1 LSKPRSQ
8 AKARKAHSVTFDTVR
23 QLALALPGVQEVT
36 SYRTTGFKV
45 NGKLLARF
53 HQDGESLVLKVEY
66 AAREVLMGTH
76 PETFYLTDHYRCYPW
91 VLVRL
96 SNVDPGLL
104 RSLFEDAWR
113 GVASKRLIAS
123 YDPERFAGDA
133 TAREPIESASI
144 WARRNKA

>member
-1 LSKPRSQ
+1 MSKSRSQ
-8 AKARKAHSVTFDTVR
+8 AKARRGQSVTFETVR

-45 NGKLLARF
+45 NGRLLARF

-66 AAREVLMGTH
+66 AVREVLMGTH

-96 SNVDPGLL
+96 SSVDRGLL
-104 RSLFEDAWR
+104 RSLIEDAWR
-113 GVASKRLIAS
+113 GVASKRMVAARDAS
-123 YDPERFAGDA
+123 RDQNLVIG
-133 TAREPIESASI
+133 
-144 WARRNKA
+144 

>member
-1 LSKPRSQ
+1 M
-8 AKARKAHSVTFDTVR
+8 H
-23 QLALALPGVQEVT
+23 LALPGVQEAT
-36 SYRTTGFKV
+36 SYRTTAFKV

-96 SNVDPGLL
+96 SKVDLDLL
-104 RSLFEDAWR
+104 RSLMEDAWR
-113 GVASKRLIAS
+113 TVAPKRALA
-123 YDPERFAGDA
+123 AH
-133 TAREPIESASI
+133 
-144 WARRNKA
+144 KANCD

>member
-1 LSKPRSQ
+1 MSKPRSQ
-8 AKARKAHSVTFDTVR
+8 AKARKAQPVTFDTVR
-23 QLALALPGVQEVT
+23 QLALELPGVQEAT
-36 SYRTTGFKV
+36 SYRTTAFKV

-96 SNVDPGLL
+96 SSVDPGLL
-104 RSLFEDAWR
+104 RSLIEDAWR
-113 GVASKRLIAS
+113 GVASKRMVAARDAS
-123 YDPERFAGDA
+123 RDQNLVIG
-133 TAREPIESASI
+133 
-144 WARRNKA
+144 

>member
-1 LSKPRSQ
+1 MSRSRETRNRRSRAKP
-8 AKARKAHSVTFDTVR
+8 VTWDVVR
-23 QLALALPGVQEVT
+23 QLALALPGVEEGT
-36 SYRTTGFKV
+36 SYRTTAFKV

-96 SNVDPGLL
+96 SSVDPDLL
-104 RSLFEDAWR
+104 RSLIEDAWR
-113 GVASKRLIAS
+113 TVAPKRALA
-123 YDPERFAGDA
+123 AH
-133 TAREPIESASI
+133 
-144 WARRNKA
+144 KANCD

>member
-8 AKARKAHSVTFDTVR
+8 AKARKAQSVTFDTVR
-23 QLALALPGVQEVT
+23 QLALALPGVQEAT

-45 NGKLLARF
+45 SGKLLARF

-96 SNVDPGLL
+96 SSVDQGLL
-104 RSLFEDAWR
+104 RSLIEDAWR
-113 GVASKRLIAS
+113 GLASKRMVA
-123 YDPERFAGDA
+123 
-133 TAREPIESASI
+133 ARDSSRDQNLVIG
-144 WARRNKA
+144 